1 MKISDVS
8 MEELIA
14 RHLFWEDFEE
24 KPQDQQLMSSL
35 TEQDHD
41 ALLKISYLNQ
51 AEEGSLLNGKSCH
64 KLDFYEVDFTEYA
77 RLYLAEGQLSAE
89 QSPSKSGL
97 DYCRDYSNIELLIQD
112 INNDGLFALY
122 LKDYEFG
129 FVKPLGSCIYEIGF
143 TDETRM
149 LYKNEP
155 DRFIRDY
162 ALAEFELILFE
173 NGIDL
178 KQELFD
184 YYHALPDISH
194 PLLSKKVHKEDFLTA
209 KAASEKLGVSI
220 PRVTKMVEEQSI
232 DGYKFGGR
240 LFITVSSVENR
251 IRYIKEHGKP
261 TRGKAPEEKRFPKKQ
276 IPSKTRGEYRRSRA
290 ITAMTSEMI
299 AACYR
304 GGVMVNEG
312 KTLLLN
318 ERDRIVNNTGMN
330 PSSALY
336 YLNAVDAL
344 LSNDDIK
351 RDINKT
357 AVDTY
362 LAEIRNDFGKEA
374 LIVAAGVCLRRYEET
389 KKRGN
394 TCYYYKELAERHLR
408 KLKGDE

>member
-1 MKISDVS
+1 MKIADVS

-24 KPQDQQLMSSL
+24 DPQDQQLMGTL
-35 TEQDHD
+35 TEQDPS
-41 ALLKISYLNQ
+41 ALSKITYLNQ
-51 AEEGSLLNGKSCH
+51 AEEGSLLDSQSCC
-64 KLDFYEVDFTEYA
+64 KLDFYEVAFTEFA
-77 RLYLAEGQLSAE
+77 RLYLAEGQFSIE
-89 QSPSKSGL
+89 QSPCKNGL
-97 DYCRDYSNIELLIQD
+97 DYCKDYSSIKLLIQD
-112 INNDGLFALY
+112 IDNNGLFALY

-129 FVKPLGSCIYEIGF
+129 FIKPLGTCIYKIDF

-149 LYKNEP
+149 LYKKEP
-155 DRFIRDY
+155 NRFINDY
-162 ALAEFELILFE
+162 ALTEFELIIFE
-173 NGIDL
+173 NGLDL

-184 YYHALPDISH
+184 YYHTLPDIGN
-194 PLLSKKVHKEDFLTA
+194 PLLSKRVHEEDLLTA
-209 KAASEKLGVSI
+209 KAASERLGVSI
-220 PRVTKMVEEQSI
+220 PRVTKMVEERSI

-240 LFITVSSVENR
+240 LLITVASVENR

-261 TRGKAPEEKRFPKKQ
+261 TRGKAPEEKRFPRKH
-276 IPSKTRGEYRRSRA
+276 IPSKTRDEYGGSRA
-290 ITAMTSEMI
+290 MTAMTSERI

-318 ERDRIVNNTGMN
+318 ERNRIVNNTGMN
-330 PSSALY
+330 PTSVLY

-344 LSNDDIK
+344 LTNGDIE

-362 LAEIRNDFGKEA
+362 LAEIRKDFGKEA

-394 TCYYYKELAERHLR
+394 TCYYYKELAEKHLR
-408 KLKGDE
+408 KLKDDE